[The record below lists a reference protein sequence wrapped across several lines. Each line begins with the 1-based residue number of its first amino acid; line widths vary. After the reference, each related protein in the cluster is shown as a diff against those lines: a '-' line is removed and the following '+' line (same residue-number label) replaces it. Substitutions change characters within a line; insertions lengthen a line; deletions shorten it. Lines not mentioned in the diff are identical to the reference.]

1 MSKITTEELNL
12 WVSQFEDAFV
22 KVMKD
27 KPLNPFAITLAMLNG
42 YLHICKKHGIPAEEY
57 EIIKNALQD
66 IAGWYHPG
74 IDIETFE
81 EKEVDKER
89 KILGL
94 KKND

>member
-27 KPLNPFAITLAMLNG
+27 KPMNPFAITLAMLNG
-42 YLHICKKHGIPAEEY
+42 YLHICKKHGIPEKEY
-57 EIIKNALQD
+57 DVIKNALQD

-81 EKEVDKER
+81 EKEVNKER
-89 KILGL
+89 KILRL
-94 KKND
+94 KND

>member
-12 WVSQFEDAFV
+12 WVSQFEDAFD

-27 KPLNPFAITLAMLNG
+27 TPLNPFAITLAMLNG

-66 IAGWYHPG
+66 IAGWYHAG

-81 EKEVDKER
+81 EKEVNKER

-94 KKND
+94 KND

>member
-27 KPLNPFAITLAMLNG
+27 RPLNPFAITLAMLNG
-42 YLHICKKHGIPAEEY
+42 YLHICKKHGIPKKEY
-57 EIIKNALQD
+57 ETIKNALQD
-66 IAGWYHPG
+66 IAGWYHAG

-81 EKEVDKER
+81 EKEINEER
-89 KILGL
+89 RTLRL
-94 KKND
+94 KND

>member
-12 WVSQFEDAFV
+12 WVSQFEDAFI

-27 KPLNPFAITLAMLNG
+27 RPMNPFAITLAMLNG
-42 YLHICKKHGIPAEEY
+42 YLHICKKHGIPKKEY
-57 EIIKNALQD
+57 DVIKNALQD

-81 EKEVDKER
+81 EKEVNKER
-89 KILGL
+89 KILRL
-94 KKND
+94 KND

>member
-1 MSKITTEELNL
+1 MSKISTEELNL

-27 KPLNPFAITLAMLNG
+27 RPLNPFAITLAMLNG
-42 YLHICKKHGIPAEEY
+42 YLHICKKHGIPENEY

-66 IAGWYHPG
+66 IAGWYHAG

-89 KILGL
+89 RILGL

>member
-42 YLHICKKHGIPAEEY
+42 YLHICKKHGIPKKEY
-57 EIIKNALQD
+57 DTIKNALQD

-74 IDIETFE
+74 IDIESFE
-81 EKEVDKER
+81 EKEVNKER
-89 KILGL
+89 KILRL
-94 KKND
+94 KND

>member
-27 KPLNPFAITLAMLNG
+27 RPLNPFAITLAMLNG
-42 YLHICKKHGIPAEEY
+42 YLHICKKHGIPADEY

-66 IAGWYHPG
+66 IAGWYHAG

-94 KKND
+94 NKND

>member
-12 WVSQFEDAFV
+12 WVAQFEDAFV

-27 KPLNPFAITLAMLNG
+27 RPLNPFAITLAMLNG
-42 YLHICKKHGIPAEEY
+42 YLYICKKHGIPAEEY

-66 IAGWYHPG
+66 IAGWYHAG

-81 EKEVDKER
+81 EKEINEER
-89 KILGL
+89 RTLRL
-94 KKND
+94 KND

>member
-27 KPLNPFAITLAMLNG
+27 RPLNPFAITLAMLNG

-66 IAGWYHPG
+66 IAGWYHAG

-94 KKND
+94 TKND

>member
-27 KPLNPFAITLAMLNG
+27 RPMNPFAITLAMLNG
-42 YLHICKKHGIPAEEY
+42 YLHICKKHGIPKKEY
-57 EIIKNALQD
+57 ETIKNALQD

-74 IDIETFE
+74 IDIESFE
-81 EKEVDKER
+81 EKEVNKER
-89 KILGL
+89 KILRL
-94 KKND
+94 KND

>member
-12 WVSQFEDAFV
+12 WVSQFENAFV

-27 KPLNPFAITLAMLNG
+27 RPLNPFAITLAMLNG

-66 IAGWYHPG
+66 IAGWYHAG

>member
-27 KPLNPFAITLAMLNG
+27 KPMNPFAITLAMLNG

-81 EKEVDKER
+81 EKEVNKER
-89 KILGL
+89 KILRL
-94 KKND
+94 KND

>member
-27 KPLNPFAITLAMLNG
+27 RPLNPFAITLAMLNG
-42 YLHICKKHGIPAEEY
+42 YLHICKKHGIPEKEY
-57 EIIKNALQD
+57 DVIKNALQD

-81 EKEVDKER
+81 ETEVNKER
-89 KILGL
+89 KILRL
-94 KKND
+94 KND

>member
-12 WVSQFEDAFV
+12 WVAQFEDAFV

-27 KPLNPFAITLAMLNG
+27 RPLNPFAITLAMLNG
-42 YLHICKKHGIPAEEY
+42 YLHICKKHGVPEKEY
-57 EIIKNALQD
+57 ETIKNALQD

-81 EKEVDKER
+81 EKEVNKER

-94 KKND
+94 KND

>member
-12 WVSQFEDAFV
+12 WLAQFNNALNEI
-22 KVMKD
+22 MKANQ
-27 KPLNPFAITLAMLNG
+27 LNPFVITLGMLNG
-42 YLHICKKHGIPAEEY
+42 YLHVCKKHGIPENEY

-66 IAGWYHPG
+66 IAGWYHAG

-89 KILGL
+89 RTLRL
-94 KKND
+94 KND

>member
-27 KPLNPFAITLAMLNG
+27 RPLNPFAITLAMLNG

-66 IAGWYHPG
+66 IAGWYHAG

-94 KKND
+94 NKND

>member
-27 KPLNPFAITLAMLNG
+27 RPLNPFAITLAMLNG
-42 YLHICKKHGIPAEEY
+42 YLHICKKHGIPKKEY
-57 EIIKNALQD
+57 ETIKSALQD
-66 IAGWYHPG
+66 IAGWYHAG

-81 EKEVDKER
+81 EKEINEER
-89 KILGL
+89 RTLRL
-94 KKND
+94 KND

>member
-12 WVSQFEDAFV
+12 WVSQFENAFV

-27 KPLNPFAITLAMLNG
+27 RPLNPFAITLAMLNG

-66 IAGWYHPG
+66 IAGWYHAG

-81 EKEVDKER
+81 EKEINEER
-89 KILGL
+89 RTLRL
-94 KKND
+94 KND